1 MTSEMKNY
9 ATGSIIPLGD
19 GLTGKSVLSRLLIN
33 PHITSV
39 EHNDVLLKTKKSYN
53 IEMEF
58 LTDKIL
64 VGDKVVTST
73 PQIYIF
79 PGQRQKDNPH
89 VTTFEEILDIFDC
102 FPAMIKVSVL
112 LLIFDVTN
120 HRTLESLE
128 MWLKFAYVKDWIY
141 EKTLIILV
149 PNKTD
154 LLQPDEKV
162 IISAMDY
169 IKAFVKDH
177 ELPVKEERIMSIET
191 SCLSMDGIHEL
202 RETIT
207 RWVAEYGI
215 VGVGIK
221 EIEEITGEEIE
232 NS

>member
-39 EHNDVLLKTKKSYN
+39 EHSDVLFKTKKSYN

-89 VTTFEEILDIFDC
+89 VSTFEEILDVFDC
-102 FPAMIKVSVL
+102 FPALIKVSVL

-120 HRTLESLE
+120 HTTLESLE
-128 MWLKFAYVKDWIY
+128 MWLKFAYVKEWIY
-141 EKTLIILV
+141 DKTLIILV
-149 PNKTD
+149 PNKID
-154 LLQPDEKV
+154 LLQPDENV
-162 IISAMDY
+162 INSALNY
-169 IKAFVKDH
+169 IKEFVKEH
-177 ELPVKEERIMSIET
+177 ELPVSDKRVLSIET
-191 SCLSMDGIHEL
+191 SCLTMEGIHEL

-215 VGVGIK
+215 VGVGVK
-221 EIEEITGEEIE
+221 EIEELVEGEIK
-232 NS
+232 